1 MYHIQYKIKDTEDT
15 VVIST
20 TRPETMFADKVA
32 FVNPKDDR
40 FKNLVG
46 KKIINPAN
54 NEEMII
60 MTDEYVDIEKGSGV
74 MKCTPAHD
82 FNDYE
87 LGKKYDLEFINAF
100 NEDGT
105 LNELG
110 GEYEGTDRLEVRK
123 LLVTKFTEMGILE
136 KEEHKGIAHIS
147 DRSGTN
153 VEPRLS
159 KQ

>member
-1 MYHIQYKIKDTEDT
+1 MYHIKYQIKGTDDF
-15 VVIST
+15 VVVST

-32 FVNPKDDR
+32 FVNPTDDR
-40 FKNLVG
+40 YKDLVG
-46 KKIINPAN
+46 KTIINPAN
-54 NEEMII
+54 NEEMIV
-60 MTDEYVDIEKGSGV
+60 MADEYVSLDKGSGV

-87 LGKKYDLEFINAF
+87 LGIKYDLEFISAF

-110 GEYEGTDRLEVRK
+110 GEYEGIDRLEVRK
-123 LLVTKFTEMGILE
+123 LLVKKFEEMGILE

-147 DRSGTN
+147 DRSGTP
-153 VEPRLS
+153 VEPMLS
-159 KQ
+159 EQ